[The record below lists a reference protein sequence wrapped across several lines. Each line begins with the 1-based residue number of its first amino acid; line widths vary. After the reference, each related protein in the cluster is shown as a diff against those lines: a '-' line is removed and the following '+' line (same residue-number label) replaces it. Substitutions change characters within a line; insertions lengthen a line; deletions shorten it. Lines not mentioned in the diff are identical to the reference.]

1 MRRYIIYTLTGLGL
15 LMAQRLAFQDA
26 AASSTLDR
34 IGFQELE
41 GFDCWLVPF
50 PFVCIV
56 QKFFAFVRGDVVR
69 LLYYHIIYI
78 GHPMSVPIKGWRSF
92 ELVIEFAL
100 DTRPI
105 ARLRRIL
112 PNNKVYADT
121 TLLNVCLQCW

>member
-1 MRRYIIYTLTGLGL
+1 
-15 LMAQRLAFQDA
+15 MAQRLAFQDA

-50 PFVCIV
+50 PFVCII
-56 QKFFAFVRGDVVR
+56 QKFFPFVHRDVVR

-78 GHPMSVPIKGWRSF
+78 GHPMSVPFKGWRSF
-92 ELVIEFAL
+92 EHVTEFAL
-100 DTRPI
+100 DTRPV

-112 PNNKVYADT
+112 PNNK
-121 TLLNVCLQCW
+121 TLCFSILAFRRQ

>member
-1 MRRYIIYTLTGLGL
+1 ML
-15 LMAQRLAFQDA
+15 LQ
-26 AASSTLDR
+26 DR

-100 DTRPI
+100 DTRPV

-121 TLLNVCLQCW
+121 TLLNVCLQTGV